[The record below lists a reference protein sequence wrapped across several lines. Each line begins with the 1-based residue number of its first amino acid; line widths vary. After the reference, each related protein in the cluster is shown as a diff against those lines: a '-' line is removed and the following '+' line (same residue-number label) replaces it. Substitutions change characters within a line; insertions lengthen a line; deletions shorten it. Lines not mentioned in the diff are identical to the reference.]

1 LGELAL
7 VKLLLVLAPVLL
19 LLLLLLTGCCCCGV
33 ELLPPLLLL
42 DLGASDVEVDVARLE
57 LLLALDTDE
66 AVAAA
71 TRLSEFKRKL
81 SLVVRCKGELLPEL
95 LLF

>member
-1 LGELAL
+1 M
-7 VKLLLVLAPVLL
+7 LLLL
-19 LLLLLLTGCCCCGV
+19 LLLLLLTSCCCCCCGV

-57 LLLALDTDE
+57 LLLALDTVVGV
-66 AVAAA
+66 APAAA
-71 TRLSEFKRKL
+71 RLIMFKRKL
-81 SLVVRCKGELLPEL
+81 SLVVRCKAELLPAL

>member
-1 LGELAL
+1 LLLGELAL

-57 LLLALDTDE
+57 SLYSY
-66 AVAAA
+66 
-71 TRLSEFKRKL
+71 LSISHL
-81 SLVVRCKGELLPEL
+81 
-95 LLF
+95 